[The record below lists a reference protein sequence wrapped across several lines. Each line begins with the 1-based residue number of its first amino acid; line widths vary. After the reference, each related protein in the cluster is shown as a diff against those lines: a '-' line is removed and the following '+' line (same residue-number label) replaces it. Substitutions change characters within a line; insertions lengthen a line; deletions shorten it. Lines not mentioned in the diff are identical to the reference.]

1 MPRPRKDP
9 RVDRLVARYDPPH
22 RTVAEALRAA
32 IRAAAPELVETV
44 WMGTPAYVG
53 RKPVLYLAEYSD
65 HVNLGFH
72 RGARLG
78 DPDRLLEGTGKGLR
92 HVKVFRAA
100 QARDPRLARLIREAA
115 ADDAA

>member
-9 RVDRLVARYDPPH
+9 RVDRLVSSYDAPH
-22 RTVAEALRAA
+22 RAVGEALRAA
-32 IRAAAPELVETV
+32 IRRAAPELVETV

-72 RGARLG
+72 RGALLR
-78 DPDRLLEGTGKGLR
+78 DPDHLLEGTGKGLR
-92 HVKVFRAA
+92 HVKVFRTG

-115 ADDAA
+115 AQDAA